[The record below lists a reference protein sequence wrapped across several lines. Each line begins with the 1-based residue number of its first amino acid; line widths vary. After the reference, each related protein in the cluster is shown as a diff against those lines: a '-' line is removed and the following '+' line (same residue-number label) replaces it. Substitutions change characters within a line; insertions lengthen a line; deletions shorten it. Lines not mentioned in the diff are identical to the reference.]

1 MYYIVDYETWENYGQ
16 PFSEFNLAFMIQQ
29 LKMPN
34 AKIEF
39 VDKNTVQVVW
49 HPNWERTYED
59 LYSGKSFETF
69 QRSENNAY
77 WQ

>member
-16 PFSEFNLAFMIQQ
+16 PFNEFNLAFMVQQ

-39 VDKNTVQVVW
+39 WGPNTVQVVW
-49 HPNWERTYED
+49 DPNWERNYKDVYSRDFIED
-59 LYSGKSFETF
+59 F
-69 QRSENNAY
+69 QRVENGVY
-77 WQ
+77 LQ